1 MDFIS
6 ALVNS
11 IGLASHGVYGGVDG
25 RSTELTAA
33 LKRAMAT
40 CACLTAAPTG
50 CLERRRPSMLTD
62 RALKA
67 PLHAVILA
75 VTKRRQEEM

>member
-1 MDFIS
+1 M
-6 ALVNS
+6 NS

-25 RSTELTAA
+25 RSTELTA
-33 LKRAMAT
+33 LPRAMAT

-67 PLHAVILA
+67 PIHAVILA
-75 VTKRRQEEM
+75 VTKRRQEGM